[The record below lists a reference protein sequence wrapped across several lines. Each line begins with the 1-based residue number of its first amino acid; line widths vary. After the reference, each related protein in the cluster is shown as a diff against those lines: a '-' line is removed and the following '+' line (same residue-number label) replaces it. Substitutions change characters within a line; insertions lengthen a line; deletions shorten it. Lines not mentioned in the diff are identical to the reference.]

1 MFLATKLKV
10 LSTFQESLSCL
21 IWSQSLL
28 LIHSTYTY
36 HGWFCLLLSELSW
49 NCERNVKDYYFSHS
63 SSMLSNQISDFTM
76 YNVHTY
82 ISKVMGLF
90 NRGVTRIKKAQKLE
104 VSTFNFVVSK
114 WMPIFKWGQNLAKK
128 HVDWSKFCWF
138 WQKWKF

>member
-1 MFLATKLKV
+1 MKPKSASDTY
-10 LSTFQESLSCL
+10 
-21 IWSQSLL
+21 
-28 LIHSTYTY
+28 YTY

-63 SSMLSNQISDFTM
+63 SSMLSNQILDSTM

-104 VSTFNFVVSK
+104 VSTFNFVIYK
-114 WMPIFKWGQNLAKK
+114 WMPIFKWSQNLAKK
-128 HVDWSKFCWF
+128 AMLIDQSFVDFDKNENSR
-138 WQKWKF
+138 QYIIYY